1 MPFSKAKWT
10 AVTGYACA
18 AAGTIL
24 FTQLNRIA
32 NFRMGHNVLDA
43 AMVGS
48 MSATFGGF
56 ATAAVASAI
65 WARRS
70 PTREPL
76 KIAAYI
82 AVGSVLLTLLVG
94 INIHGPSAILMF
106 LVVFSVINVVTLL
119 VAGSW

>member
-48 MSATFGGF
+48 MSATFGVSRLPLWPLRFGHGDLLP
-56 ATAAVASAI
+56 SN
-65 WARRS
+65 RS
-70 PTREPL
+70 R
-76 KIAAYI
+76 
-82 AVGSVLLTLLVG
+82 SLLTLPLG
-94 INIHGPSAILMF
+94 AYF
-106 LVVFSVINVVTLL
+106 LPC
-119 VAGSW
+119 